1 MHYTESLTNYGR
13 NKTMEVTIGNKKI
26 GAGNSIKVQTMCNTP
41 TNEVEKTVAQIA
53 NVAKNTKCDII
64 RVTVP
69 SMSDVENLKK
79 IHDSLVAQGI
89 TIPLVADVHF
99 NAEIAF
105 ECAKIVEK
113 VRVNPGNFGHHDLA
127 CLTEEEFK
135 AEGKLLEDT
144 FRDFLR
150 VCREHGTAVRIGTNH
165 GSLSKRILNRYGDTP
180 EGMVESVMEFLR
192 VAVEE
197 KFQDIA
203 ISLKSSNPTVAIRA
217 ARLMVKAMNDE
228 DMHYCL
234 HLGVTEAGEGQ
245 EARIKSASGIC
256 PLLCDGIGDTI
267 RVSLTED
274 PENEIEPGIQ
284 IAEYAK
290 AISEAEKL
298 PEIPMFYDPYHYSKR
313 KSAEVNGIG
322 GSCVATAAIA
332 IDSEEQL
339 KEIADSMADLQE
351 ENHVP
356 DLVICMN
363 DDIASKA
370 QTLLRGVKIAT
381 KCGLPG
387 TMKISEANE
396 FTGTKDA
403 ALVVINENT
412 NFEKLKNCGLDN
424 VILVAEPQNL
434 NKTAAMRYIFFMLSQ
449 LGCDN
454 PVLLKCDGGVRDER
468 FSSFA
473 AAAECAG
480 TFIDG
485 FGDGLA
491 LLATK
496 GKTTETI
503 KQAFQILQISR
514 LRISG
519 TEYVSCPGCGRTM
532 YDLQGTVRKIKEA
545 TRKYRNIKIAVMG
558 CIVNGPGEMA
568 DADFG
573 YVGMGKGKI
582 ALYKAGEMVKKAIP
596 EENAVEELIKLIDNS
611 HLS

>member
-13 NKTMEVTIGNKKI
+13 NKTMEVTIGGKKI
-26 GAGNSIKVQTMCNTP
+26 GAGHSIKVQTMCNTA

-53 NVAKNTKCDII
+53 NVAKTTKCDII

-79 IHDSLVAQGI
+79 IHDSLVSQGI

-99 NAEIAF
+99 NAAIAF

-144 FRDFLR
+144 FRDFLK
-150 VCREHGTAVRIGTNH
+150 VCTEHGTAVRIGTNH

-197 KFQDIA
+197 KFQNIA

-228 DMHYCL
+228 NMHYCL

-256 PLLCDGIGDTI
+256 PLLNDGIGDTI

-274 PENEIEPGIQ
+274 PENEIEPGLL

-290 AISEAEKL
+290 YISEGERL
-298 PEIPMFYDPYHYSKR
+298 PEIPLFYDPYHYQKR
-313 KSAEVNGIG
+313 KSVNINGVGGDGIAT
-322 GSCVATAAIA
+322 VALAISSEDELLELSSTM
-332 IDSEEQL
+332 DSLIQ
-339 KEIADSMADLQE
+339 
-351 ENHVP
+351 ENHAP
-356 DLVICMN
+356 DLVICM
-363 DDIASKA
+363 DDSIASKCKA
-370 QTLLRGVKIAT
+370 LLRGVKIISPSDGVLIVNEHT
-381 KCGLPG
+381 EWEHEVVSGLVEPQQ
-387 TMKISEANE
+387 KI
-396 FTGTKDA
+396 
-403 ALVVINENT
+403 I
-412 NFEKLKNCGLDN
+412 
-424 VILVAEPQNL
+424 IAEPQNR
-434 NKTAAMRYIFFMLSQ
+434 NKTAALRYIFHRINE
-449 LGCDN
+449 LGIQN
-454 PVLLKCDGGVRDER
+454 PVLLKCDGGDKDER
-468 FSSFA
+468 FASFA

-480 TFIDG
+480 VFIDG
-485 FGDGLA
+485 LGDGVCLSA
-491 LLATK
+491 N
-496 GKTTETI
+496 GKPAEM
-503 KQAFQILQISR
+503 ARLGFQILQISR

-532 YDLQGTVRKIKEA
+532 YDLQGTVRKIKDA
-545 TRKYRNIKIAVMG
+545 TRKYRNLKIAVMG

-568 DADFG
+568 DADYG

-582 ALYKAGEMVKKAIP
+582 ALYKAGEVVKKGIP
-596 EENAVEELIKLIDNS
+596 EAEAVDELIKLIDNS
-611 HLS
+611 H

>member
-13 NKTMEVTIGNKKI
+13 NKTMEATIGGKKI
-26 GAGNSIKVQTMCNTP
+26 GAQNSIKVQTMCNTP
-41 TNEVEKTVAQIA
+41 TNEVEKTTAQIA
-53 NVAKNTKCDII
+53 NVARTTECDII

-69 SMSDVENLKK
+69 SMSDVENLRK
-79 IHDSLVAQGI
+79 IHESIAAQGI

-99 NAEIAF
+99 NAAIAF

-127 CLTEEEFK
+127 CLSEDEYK

-144 FRDFLR
+144 FRDFLK

-192 VAVEE
+192 VAAEE
-197 KFQDIA
+197 NFQNIA

-228 DMHYCL
+228 NMHYCL

-256 PLLCDGIGDTI
+256 PLLNDGIGDTI

-274 PENEIEPGIQ
+274 PENEIEPGRQ
-284 IAEYAK
+284 LTEYAK
-290 AISEAEKL
+290 AIANAGKL
-298 PEIPMFYDPYHYSKR
+298 PEIPFFYDPYHYSKR
-313 KSAEVNGIG
+313 KSEAVYGVG
-322 GSCVATAAIA
+322 GGNIATVAIT
-332 IDSEEQL
+332 IDSESQL
-339 KEIADSMADLQE
+339 QNLVACMETLKS
-351 ENHVP
+351 ENKVP
-356 DLVICMN
+356 DMVICISG
-363 DDIASKA
+363 DIVDKCKSA
-370 QTLLRGVKIAT
+370 LRNIKVCT
-381 KCGLPG
+381 PG
-387 TMKISEANE
+387 DCVTMIDEDTD
-396 FTGTKDA
+396 FA
-403 ALVVINENT
+403 ALK
-412 NFEKLKNCGLDN
+412 KLGNR
-424 VILVAEPQNL
+424 ILVAEPKNL
-434 NKTAAMRYIFFMLSQ
+434 NKTGAMRYIFYQ
-449 LGCDN
+449 LKQTGN
-454 PVLLKCDGGVRDER
+454 NSPVLLKCDGGITDQR

-473 AAAECAG
+473 PAAECAG

-485 FGDGLA
+485 FGDGVCLSA
-491 LLATK
+491 APNTMEAVLL
-496 GKTTETI
+496 G
-503 KQAFQILQISR
+503 FQILQTSR

-568 DADFG
+568 DADYG
-573 YVGMGKGKI
+573 YVGMGKGLI
-582 ALYKAGEMVKKAIP
+582 ALYKAGEMVKKGIP
-596 EENAVEELIKLIDNS
+596 EENAVRELIKLIDNS
-611 HLS
+611 H

>member
-13 NKTMEVTIGNKKI
+13 NKTMEVSIGSKKI
-26 GAGNSIKVQTMCNTP
+26 GATNSIKVQTMCNTA

-53 NVAKNTKCDII
+53 NVAQNTKCDII

-69 SMSDVENLKK
+69 SMSDVDCLKK

-99 NAEIAF
+99 NAAIAF

-144 FRDFLR
+144 FRDFLK
-150 VCREHGTAVRIGTNH
+150 VCKEHGTAVRIGTNH

-197 KFQDIA
+197 KFQNIA

-228 DMHYCL
+228 NMHYCL
-234 HLGVTEAGEGQ
+234 HLGVTEAGEGM
-245 EARIKSASGIC
+245 EARMKSASGIC
-256 PLLCDGIGDTI
+256 PLLNDGIGDTI

-274 PENEIEPGIQ
+274 PENEIEPGLQ
-284 IAEYAK
+284 IAGYAS
-290 AISEAEKL
+290 AIESAAKKL
-298 PEIPMFYDPYHYSKR
+298 PEIPFFYDPYHYSKR
-313 KSAEVNGIG
+313 KSEAVDGIG
-322 GSCVATAAIA
+322 GSNVATAAVMI
-332 IDSEEQL
+332 ETQGQL
-339 KEIADSMADLQE
+339 TEIANALDGLAA
-351 ENHVP
+351 ENHLP

-363 DDIASKA
+363 NDIASKA
-370 QTLLRGVKIAT
+370 QTLLRGIRIAT
-381 KCGLPG
+381 RCALPG
-387 TMKISEANE
+387 TIRIAADTEYTGCSEP
-396 FTGTKDA
+396 TI
-403 ALVVINENT
+403 VVINENT
-412 NFEKLKNCGLDN
+412 NFESLRKSGLDN
-424 VILVAEPQNL
+424 VILLAEPQNL
-434 NKTAAMRYIFFMLSQ
+434 NKTAAMRYIFFMLSKI
-449 LGCDN
+449 GSTN
-454 PVLLKCDGGVRDER
+454 PVLLKCDGGETDKR
-468 FSSFA
+468 FAGFA
-473 AAAECAG
+473 PAAECAG

-485 FGDGLA
+485 FGDGVVLGADPAPLA
-491 LLATK
+491 AVR
-496 GKTTETI
+496 GV
-503 KQAFQILQISR
+503 FQILQISR

-532 YDLQGTVRKIKEA
+532 YDLQGTVKKIKEA
-545 TRKYRNIKIAVMG
+545 TRQYRNIKIAVMG

-582 ALYKAGEMVKKAIP
+582 ALYKAGEVVKKGIP
-596 EENAVEELIKLIDNS
+596 EENAVEELIKLIETS
-611 HLS
+611 QLS

>member
-26 GAGNSIKVQTMCNTP
+26 GAMNSIKVQTMCNTA

-69 SMSDVENLKK
+69 SMSDVDCLKK
-79 IHDSLVAQGI
+79 IHDSLVDQGI
-89 TIPLVADVHF
+89 SIPLVADVHF
-99 NAEIAF
+99 NAAIAF

-197 KFQDIA
+197 KFQNIA

-234 HLGVTEAGEGQ
+234 HLGVTEAGEGM
-245 EARIKSASGIC
+245 EARMKSASGIC
-256 PLLCDGIGDTI
+256 PLLNDGIGDTI

-274 PENEIEPGIQ
+274 PENEIEPGLQ

-290 AISEAEKL
+290 YISEAEAL
-298 PEIPMFYDPYHYSKR
+298 PEIPMFYDPYHYQKR
-313 KSAEVNGIG
+313 KSEKTNGVG
-322 GSCVATAAIA
+322 GDAVATVAIA
-332 IDSEEQL
+332 LESEAELIELASAQEKL
-339 KEIADSMADLQE
+339 RAD
-351 ENHVP
+351 NHMP
-356 DLVICMN
+356 DLVVCLDEN
-363 DDIASKA
+363 IAGKA
-370 QTLLRGVKIAT
+370 KALLRDVRVMCKNEGVVFVDEDT
-381 KCGLPG
+381 KLEEAS
-387 TMKISEANE
+387 ISPEM
-396 FTGTKDA
+396 
-403 ALVVINENT
+403 I
-412 NFEKLKNCGLDN
+412 
-424 VILVAEPQNL
+424 IVAEPKNR
-434 NKTAAMRYIFFMLSQ
+434 NKTAALRYIFHSISKLEIK
-449 LGCDN
+449 N
-454 PVLLKCDGGVRDER
+454 PVLLKCDGGEMDER
-468 FSSFA
+468 FATFA
-473 AAAECAG
+473 PAAECAG
-480 TFIDG
+480 AFIDG
-485 FGDGLA
+485 FGDGVCLQA
-491 LLATK
+491 R
-496 GKTTETI
+496 GKAAEMAETG
-503 KQAFQILQISR
+503 FLILQISR

-532 YDLQGTVRKIKEA
+532 YDLQGTVRKVKEA

-582 ALYKAGEMVKKAIP
+582 ALYKAGEMVKKGIP

-611 HLS
+611 HI